1 MARKHKMDEVLKS
14 LHRKKDLSID
24 SQGNVIYLLKEP
36 KNNDLGNSSWGKID
50 FLKKYCGY
58 NIIEV
63 DQLPNEKKKE
73 TYRRLKEQLINEQI
87 LKELEES
94 ANEKNKIIK
103 NKSKKYDKIGINRN
117 SN

>member
-1 MARKHKMDEVLKS
+1 MARKHKMEEVLKS

-73 TYRRLKEQLINEQI
+73 TYRRLKEQIINEQI
-87 LKELEES
+87 LKELEE
-94 ANEKNKIIK
+94 NERNKVIK